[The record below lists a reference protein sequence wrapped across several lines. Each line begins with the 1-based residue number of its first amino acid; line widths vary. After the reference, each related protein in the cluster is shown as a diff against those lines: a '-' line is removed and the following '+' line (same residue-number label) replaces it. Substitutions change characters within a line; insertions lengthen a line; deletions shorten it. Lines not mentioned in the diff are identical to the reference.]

1 MPEDTLTKIF
11 NKFYH
16 VDSSETRSHG
26 GVGIGP
32 YIAKRFAQLLGGQ
45 IVVEST
51 KSKGST
57 FRLTIPR
64 APKTATS

>member
-11 NKFYH
+11 NKFY
-16 VDSSETRSHG
+16 ETRSHG

-51 KSKGST
+51 KGKGST